1 MKDCTDDVHFAYLAK
16 PNLEILFEIKK
27 FKIIYNIRKKAIQRR
42 SGLHSWNHCKLAV
55 GESVLAA
62 GKVPE
67 DVSEV
72 GKLDPHRYTSVG
84 RLLRQHVS
92 EDCCKG
98 LTLPTLLP
106 SFCLD
111 KIRT

>member
-1 MKDCTDDVHFAYLAK
+1 MKDYTDDVHFAYLAK

-27 FKIIYNIRKKAIQRR
+27 FEIICNFFFQRR

-55 GESVLAA
+55 RESVLAA

-72 GKLDPHRYTSVG
+72 GKLDPHRYISVG
-84 RLLRQHVS
+84 RLLLFV
-92 EDCCKG
+92 
-98 LTLPTLLP
+98 L
-106 SFCLD
+106 
-111 KIRT
+111 

>member
-1 MKDCTDDVHFAYLAK
+1 MKDYTDDVHFAYLAK
-16 PNLEILFEIKK
+16 PSLEILFEIKK
-27 FKIIYNIRKKAIQRR
+27 FEIIYNFLFQRR

-55 GESVLAA
+55 RKSVLAA

-84 RLLRQHVS
+84 RLLLFV
-92 EDCCKG
+92 
-98 LTLPTLLP
+98 L
-106 SFCLD
+106 
-111 KIRT
+111 